1 MQQRR
6 EKFFNPLWREEQRRS
21 NLKDGEVDISVFH
34 STKQSELNW
43 HPWAL
48 LAPALSA
55 ILLLLV
61 VPICFIVV
69 YSFWLRAA
77 SGADIPAFQF
87 GNYAKF
93 FVDFF
98 YPSVLIRT
106 VRIALETV
114 ILCLVMGYI
123 PAYFFYRTRT
133 RHKSLLM
140 LLIMLP
146 FWISYIIRT
155 LSWINILGETGLI
168 NHLLTKFHILSSPLS
183 MLYNEGSVLL
193 GLIQYLLPFM
203 ILNIYVS
210 LEGIDKNLLEAARSL
225 GCTEWQAFREVTL
238 PLSLPGVSAGCLLV
252 FVLTAGTYLTPMILG
267 GPRDEMIANLIFK
280 RVIGTLDWPFGSA
293 ISVILLGLLGII
305 VYTYNRYLGINQI
318 FKSLQ

>member
-1 MQQRR
+1 MQN
-6 EKFFNPLWREEQRRS
+6 K
-21 NLKDGEVDISVFH
+21 KY
-34 STKQSELNW
+34 

-55 ILLLLV
+55 VFFLLV
-61 VPICFIVV
+61 VPVGFVVV

-98 YPSVLIRT
+98 YPSILIRT
-106 VRIALETV
+106 IRVSLETM

-123 PAYFFYRTRT
+123 PAYFFYRSETKY
-133 RHKSLLM
+133 KSFLL

-146 FWISYIIRT
+146 FWISFIIRT
-155 LSWINILGETGLI
+155 LSWINILGDTGLL
-168 NHLLTKFHILSSPLS
+168 NHLLIRWGVIQQPLS
-183 MLYNEGSVLL
+183 LLYNEAAVLL

-203 ILNIYVS
+203 ILNVYVS
-210 LEGIDKNLLEAARSL
+210 LEGIDKSLLEAARSL
-225 GCTEWQAFREVTL
+225 GCTEWQAFKEVTL

-267 GPRDEMIANLIFK
+267 GPGNDMIANLIFK

-293 ISVILLGLLGII
+293 ISVVLLGLLGLI
-305 VYTYNRYLGINQI
+305 VFTYNKYLGISQI
-318 FKSLQ
+318 FKSFQ